1 MKDNK
6 LIAEFM
12 GYPTCAD
19 YWKKDERYQE
29 EDYKDYYYVHGQY
42 DQCYGSSNFHVNDM
56 KYNLSWDCLMPVIEK
71 IQDIFVDDPEL
82 DYQLYD
88 DIRLNVPYLDD
99 TYNAVLYAI
108 KQYNNQNN

>member
-42 DQCYGSSNFHVNDM
+42 DQCYGSSNFHVN
-56 KYNLSWDCLMPVIEK
+56 VI
-71 IQDIFVDDPEL
+71 
-82 DYQLYD
+82 
-88 DIRLNVPYLDD
+88 YLGIG
-99 TYNAVLYAI
+99 LC
-108 KQYNNQNN
+108 Q